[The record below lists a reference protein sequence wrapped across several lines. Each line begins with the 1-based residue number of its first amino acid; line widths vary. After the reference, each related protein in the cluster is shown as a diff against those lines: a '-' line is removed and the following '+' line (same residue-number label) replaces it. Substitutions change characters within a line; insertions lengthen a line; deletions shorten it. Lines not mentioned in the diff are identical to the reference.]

1 MKRPWSTEG
10 PRSIDHGS
18 LWLLVKDGGSFL
30 AFVVLG
36 GLLAFVV
43 LVIVSF
49 LGFPGEGLLVLIP
62 LAVIVM
68 IAILRADRSG

>member
-1 MKRPWSTEG
+1 MEE
-10 PRSIDHGS
+10 PRSIDHAS
-18 LWLLVKDGGSFL
+18 FWLLVKDGGSFL

-36 GLLAFVV
+36 GFLASVV

-68 IAILRADRSG
+68 IAILTGDRSG

>member
-1 MKRPWSTEG
+1 M
-10 PRSIDHGS
+10 
-18 LWLLVKDGGSFL
+18 GGSFL

-36 GLLAFVV
+36 GFLAFVV

-49 LGFPGEGLLVLIP
+49 LGFPGGGLLVLIP

-68 IAILRADRSG
+68 IAILTGDRSG

>member
-1 MKRPWSTEG
+1 MEE
-10 PRSIDHGS
+10 PRSMDHAS
-18 LWLLVKDGGSFL
+18 FWALVKDGGSFL

-36 GLLAFVV
+36 GSLAFVV

-68 IAILRADRSG
+68 IAILRGDRSG